1 MFEMFYW
8 SSIIEAVNKLPKEIA
23 YAGVAYFAVTDI
35 YKRHTHVKIAEAK
48 ERTRVA
54 ELEVE
59 ALKLKRELQINGT
72 NIETA

>member
-8 SSIIEAVNKLPKEIA
+8 SSIVEAFNKLPKELA
-23 YAGVAYFAVTDI
+23 YAGVAYFTVTDI
-35 YKRHTHVKIAEAK
+35 YKRHTQVKIAEVK

-59 ALKLKRELQINGT
+59 ALKLKRELQINGA